1 MTTATT
7 RRPPPWRDVRVL
19 RAAAQVAVVVAV
31 VVFVAYLYDNLTAN
45 QRALGIDTSF
55 DFLDQQ
61 AGFQI
66 AYTDFRPSGTVLE
79 AMTTAL
85 RNTLTVALVGVVAS
99 LVLGTLVGIARLSDN
114 WLVQKVAGTYV
125 EALRNVPPLL
135 CVIFVNS
142 VALTALPEI
151 TDPLRI
157 GGVLLLSVREVGVA
171 VPRGDGF
178 GGLYLALL
186 ALAVGGALLLG
197 RWRTRVEERTGRPSR
212 RWLLGGGLV
221 VVVAVAGWFALDAPI
236 VISRPDVTNGLSIE
250 GGTKVGL
257 PFVAVLVGL
266 VLYTSTHVAEIVRG
280 SILAVPRGQSEA
292 ATALGLSNAQRLR
305 RVVLPQAFRIAVPP
319 LINQALN
326 LTKNTSLGVAV
337 GYSELMYVTNTV
349 IASGG
354 KPAIQTILVAMGMY
368 LVVSLCISLV
378 ANVANRR
385 LRLVER

>member
-151 TDPLRI
+151 TDPLRL

-221 VVVAVAGWFALDAPI
+221 LVVAVAGWFALDAPI